1 MVLPD
6 RAEVSDEGTSS
17 GDVAAVKTREHA
29 VPLGERHRYINRHLS
44 WLDFDTRVLELAEDT
59 SRALLERAKFLAISS
74 SNLDEFFQVRVGG
87 LIEQRRAGVAALSPD
102 GMTVDARDD
111 GDGQVAHCKDGRI
124 DVFAQ

>member
-1 MVLPD
+1 MAVSEPAEAPD
-6 RAEVSDEGTSS
+6 DAPSTVPGRGRD
-17 GDVAAVKTREHA
+17 HA
-29 VPLGERHRYINRHLS
+29 VELGNRHRYINRHLS

-102 GMTVDARDD
+102 GMTVEEQLSEIQRRAIDLTAR
-111 GDGQVAHCKDGRI
+111 QMRA
-124 DVFAQ
+124 FQA